1 MPNNTDVRVYIDHP
15 NEKRIDDM
23 VAIFEG
29 DQPFNQIIPMP
40 EDISLANISYEERT
54 ASNGRNWYD
63 WRIANWNTKWDAYE
77 VRVQRLSDTS
87 IYIMM
92 ETAWSPPIPIFEK
105 LVDLGFEVSAYFL
118 DEGHNYIGQFE
129 GGEEYYFDVNQKAPW
144 NLIDEFNLE
153 FIRDDG
159 KKFGEPL

>member
-15 NEKRIDDM
+15 SKKRIDDM

-29 DQPFNQIIPMP
+29 ESPFNMIIPMP

-63 WRIANWNTKWDAYE
+63 WRIANWGTKWDAYE

-87 IYIMM
+87 LYVMM

-105 LVDLGFEVSAYFL
+105 LVELGFEVSAYYL
-118 DEGHNYIGQFE
+118 DEGWMYIGQFE
-129 GGEEYYFDVNQKAPW
+129 CGEAFYFDVNLSDAPF

-153 FIRDDG
+153 
-159 KKFGEPL
+159 GEIA